1 MGVVEKMFRNY
12 IEFKVIETLGGGR
25 EQPIVK
31 QESFSTSSL
40 LYLLAQ
46 WSGFEQ
52 WVSISQGTKNFGSS
66 SDSKLSSKLDKI
78 TEDEIEDNVVADSTI
93 PEKNIIEDAVHNQEA
108 ERIIHEKNV
117 IEIPELKH
125 ATEKIPEKNAIEVP
139 NVKHTTETIPE
150 KNSIEVEDHNQ
161 EAERVIHE
169 KNVVKVT
176 DVKHTTETETIP
188 EKNAI
193 EVADLEDKTE
203 TIPEKNAIEV
213 ADVKHTTETTP
224 EKNVIEVTDV
234 KHMTETILG
243 KNVIEVAD
251 HKQDAE
257 RTIPEENAIEVADLN
272 NAASELEEKLNNLEN
287 EIRGEIANETKNEVS
302 LDIENPSLKD
312 ILQITQ
318 ETREATRAVENQ
330 LNKLNSVILPSIV
343 INSDKYHPEEADPEN
358 DDFDEETDYSLEF
371 RKLSQ
376 EVNGGD
382 ETLLDV
388 NGTNDDEDI
397 EMYYSPRSNST
408 SRSPSVCSSIPRSG
422 SFLSRR
428 RSLFEEESAPE
439 NVEEILRLILCYT
452 TYTKPTKKHD
462 Y

>member
-46 WSGFEQ
+46 RFGFEQ

-117 IEIPELKH
+117 
-125 ATEKIPEKNAIEVP
+125 
-139 NVKHTTETIPE
+139 
-150 KNSIEVEDHNQ
+150 
-161 EAERVIHE
+161 
-169 KNVVKVT
+169 VKVT
-176 DVKHTTETETIP
+176 DMKHTTETETIP

-234 KHMTETILG
+234 KHTTETTPE

-302 LDIENPSLKD
+302 LDSENPSLKD

-318 ETREATRAVENQ
+318 ET
-330 LNKLNSVILPSIV
+330 
-343 INSDKYHPEEADPEN
+343 
-358 DDFDEETDYSLEF
+358 
-371 RKLSQ
+371 
-376 EVNGGD
+376 
-382 ETLLDV
+382 
-388 NGTNDDEDI
+388 
-397 EMYYSPRSNST
+397 
-408 SRSPSVCSSIPRSG
+408 
-422 SFLSRR
+422 
-428 RSLFEEESAPE
+428 
-439 NVEEILRLILCYT
+439 
-452 TYTKPTKKHD
+452 
-462 Y
+462 

>member
-46 WSGFEQ
+46 RFGFEQ
-52 WVSISQGTKNFGSS
+52 WVSISQGTKNFWSS

-117 IEIPELKH
+117 
-125 ATEKIPEKNAIEVP
+125 
-139 NVKHTTETIPE
+139 
-150 KNSIEVEDHNQ
+150 
-161 EAERVIHE
+161 
-169 KNVVKVT
+169 VKVT
-176 DVKHTTETETIP
+176 DMKHTTETETIP

-213 ADVKHTTETTP
+213 ADVKHTTETNP
-224 EKNVIEVTDV
+224 EKNAIEVADV
-234 KHMTETILG
+234 KHTTETTPE

-302 LDIENPSLKD
+302 LDSENPSLKD

-439 NVEEILRLILCYT
+439 NVEEILSETIEILT
-452 TYTKPTKKHD
+452 NAERKSSKENDHFDEDVLTKLGSNKGFVQRRRSLFEED
-462 Y
+462 

>member
-46 WSGFEQ
+46 RFGFEQ

-125 ATEKIPEKNAIEVP
+125 ATEKIPEKCVIEVP
-139 NVKHTTETIPE
+139 DVKHMTEIIPE
-150 KNSIEVEDHNQ
+150 KNSTEVADHNQ
-161 EAERVIHE
+161 EVEGIIHE

-176 DVKHTTETETIP
+176 DMKHTTETETIP

-213 ADVKHTTETTP
+213 ADVKHTTETNP
-224 EKNVIEVTDV
+224 EKNVIEVPDV
-234 KHMTETILG
+234 KHMTETIPE
-243 KNVIEVAD
+243 KNVIEVPD
-251 HKQDAE
+251 VKQDAE

-272 NAASELEEKLNNLEN
+272 DAASELEEKLNNLEN

-302 LDIENPSLKD
+302 LDSENPSLKD

-422 SFLSRR
+422 SFLSRLGLNFKLDDQ
-428 RSLFEEESAPE
+428 SQVQVIISC
-439 NVEEILRLILCYT
+439 LIGLT
-452 TYTKPTKKHD
+452 
-462 Y
+462 

>member
-1 MGVVEKMFRNY
+1 MG
-12 IEFKVIETLGGGR
+12 
-25 EQPIVK
+25 
-31 QESFSTSSL
+31 
-40 LYLLAQ
+40 
-46 WSGFEQ
+46 
-52 WVSISQGTKNFGSS
+52 
-66 SDSKLSSKLDKI
+66 
-78 TEDEIEDNVVADSTI
+78 
-93 PEKNIIEDAVHNQEA
+93 
-108 ERIIHEKNV
+108 
-117 IEIPELKH
+117 
-125 ATEKIPEKNAIEVP
+125 
-139 NVKHTTETIPE
+139 
-150 KNSIEVEDHNQ
+150 
-161 EAERVIHE
+161 
-169 KNVVKVT
+169 
-176 DVKHTTETETIP
+176 IP

-193 EVADLEDKTE
+193 EVADVKHTTE

-224 EKNVIEVTDV
+224 EKNVIEVPDV
-234 KHMTETILG
+234 KHMTETIPE

-251 HKQDAE
+251 H
-257 RTIPEENAIEVADLN
+257 N

-302 LDIENPSLKD
+302 LDSENPSLKD

-318 ETREATRAVENQ
+318 ETREATRAVESQ

-343 INSDKYHPEEADPEN
+343 VNSDKYHPEEADPEN

-439 NVEEILRLILCYT
+439 NVEEILSETIEILT
-452 TYTKPTKKHD
+452 NAERKSSKENDHFDEDVLTKLGSNKGFVQRRRSLFEED
-462 Y
+462 

>member
-1 MGVVEKMFRNY
+1 MG
-12 IEFKVIETLGGGR
+12 
-25 EQPIVK
+25 
-31 QESFSTSSL
+31 
-40 LYLLAQ
+40 
-46 WSGFEQ
+46 
-52 WVSISQGTKNFGSS
+52 
-66 SDSKLSSKLDKI
+66 
-78 TEDEIEDNVVADSTI
+78 
-93 PEKNIIEDAVHNQEA
+93 
-108 ERIIHEKNV
+108 
-117 IEIPELKH
+117 
-125 ATEKIPEKNAIEVP
+125 
-139 NVKHTTETIPE
+139 
-150 KNSIEVEDHNQ
+150 
-161 EAERVIHE
+161 
-169 KNVVKVT
+169 
-176 DVKHTTETETIP
+176 IP

-193 EVADLEDKTE
+193 EVADVKHTTE

-224 EKNVIEVTDV
+224 EKNVIEVPDV
-234 KHMTETILG
+234 KHMTETIPE

-302 LDIENPSLKD
+302 LDSENPSLKD

-388 NGTNDDEDI
+388 NGTNNDEDI
-397 EMYYSPRSNST
+397 EMWVDLKAH
-408 SRSPSVCSSIPRSG
+408 PSCRVNKIINPI
-422 SFLSRR
+422 F
-428 RSLFEEESAPE
+428 
-439 NVEEILRLILCYT
+439 
-452 TYTKPTKKHD
+452 
-462 Y
+462 